1 MNARY
6 SIRPKA
12 DEDLEQQAFYFAE
25 QANAELGHRFLVA
38 APKPSPS
45 SLGTHTLA
53 GMLAFKYLNSH
64 PCACFQFLVSEGCW
78 SSTDLARK
86 AWKYFGSCTD
96 RGIYCGCYSTK
107 ASNNLDC

>member
-38 APKPSPS
+38 AHE
-45 SLGTHTLA
+45 TFTL
-53 GMLAFKYLNSH
+53 
-64 PCACFQFLVSEGCW
+64 
-78 SSTDLARK
+78 LARHPHLGWH
-86 AWKYFGSCTD
+86 ARLQIPELASLRVFPVLGFRRVLVFYRLGEESVEILRVVHGSRD
-96 RGIYCGCYSTK
+96 LLRVLQHEGI
-107 ASNNLDC
+107 